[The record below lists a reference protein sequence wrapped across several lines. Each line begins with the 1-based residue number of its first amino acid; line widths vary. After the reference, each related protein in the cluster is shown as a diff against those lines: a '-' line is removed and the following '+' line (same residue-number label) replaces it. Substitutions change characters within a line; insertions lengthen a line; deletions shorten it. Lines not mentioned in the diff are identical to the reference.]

1 MAKNFTYIQLLLLH
15 IIIGA
20 GIFVLPSLSNL
31 YGLAMLIFGVYVVVK
46 SKNIN
51 NEVLLVSAYLV
62 GSEVL
67 LRMAQAS
74 LSYEFSKYGVI
85 LFMILG
91 MYYSGFSKNSVP
103 YWLFLLLLIPGI
115 VIASFTL
122 NLHSDYKNVLV
133 FNISGPVCLGVASIY
148 CYGRK
153 ILLSTI
159 NDILLMVLLP
169 VISTTTY
176 LFLYTPDLKEV
187 LKSTGS
193 NFETSGGFG
202 PNQVSTILGVGIF
215 VAFARILFNSKSKLL
230 VIVNVFILLT
240 ITYRGLITFS
250 RGGVLTGFTMIP
262 ILLFFLYINIK
273 NEGRVKL
280 SILIGIMVVA
290 LSFTWTYTSFQ
301 TNGLIEKRYT
311 NKDAMGRVKEDKFS
325 GREEIWDSEIN
336 AFLDNPVFGIG
347 VGNGVEYREN
357 SMNGLSAVSHN
368 EISRMLAEHGAI
380 GIIGLLILFFTPMF
394 LFLDNK
400 QHIYLFCFLIFWLL
414 TINHAA
420 MRIAAPAF
428 VYSLALLKVRFD
440 DNL

>member
-1 MAKNFTYIQLLLLH
+1 MKKDLLYIQLLILH
-15 IIIGA
+15 VIIGA
-20 GIFVLPSLSNL
+20 GLYAAPSLSNL
-31 YGLAMLIFGVYVVVK
+31 YGILMLLGGVYVVIK
-46 SKNIN
+46 SKNTN

-62 GSEVL
+62 GGEVI
-67 LRMAQAS
+67 LRMAQSS
-74 LSYEFSKYGVI
+74 LSYEFSKYGVT
-85 LFMILG
+85 LFMLLG
-91 MYYSGFSKNSVP
+91 MYFSGFSKNSVP
-103 YWLFLLLLIPGI
+103 YWIFLLLLIPGI
-115 VIASFTL
+115 IIATFTL
-122 NLHSDYKNVLV
+122 NLHSDYRTILV

-148 CYGRK
+148 CYSRK

-187 LKSTGS
+187 LTGTGS

-202 PNQVSTILGVGIF
+202 PNQVSTILGIGIF
-215 VAFARILFNSKSKLL
+215 VAFARILFNSKSKIIIAINIL
-230 VIVNVFILLT
+230 ILLA

-250 RGGVLTGFTMIP
+250 RGGVLTGFMMIP
-262 ILLFFLYINIK
+262 VLLFFLYINTK
-273 NEGRVKL
+273 SNGRLKL
-280 SILIGIMVVA
+280 SLLLGVMIIA
-290 LSFTWTYTSFQ
+290 LSITWTYTSFQ
-301 TNGLIEKRYT
+301 TNGLIDKRYA

-336 AFLDNPVFGIG
+336 AFLENPVFGIG
-347 VGNGVEYREN
+347 VGKGVEFREN

-368 EISRMLAEHGAI
+368 EISRMLAEHGAL
-380 GIIGLLILFFTPMF
+380 GIMGMFILFLTPVI

-400 QHIYLFCFLIFWLL
+400 QHIYMFCFMIFWLL

-428 VYSLALLKVRFD
+428 VYSLSLLKVRFD

>member
-1 MAKNFTYIQLLLLH
+1 M
-15 IIIGA
+15 
-20 GIFVLPSLSNL
+20 
-31 YGLAMLIFGVYVVVK
+31 
-46 SKNIN
+46 
-51 NEVLLVSAYLV
+51 
-62 GSEVL
+62 
-67 LRMAQAS
+67 
-74 LSYEFSKYGVI
+74 
-85 LFMILG
+85 
-91 MYYSGFSKNSVP
+91 
-103 YWLFLLLLIPGI
+103 
-115 VIASFTL
+115 
-122 NLHSDYKNVLV
+122 
-133 FNISGPVCLGVASIY
+133 
-148 CYGRK
+148 
-153 ILLSTI
+153 
-159 NDILLMVLLP
+159 
-169 VISTTTY
+169 
-176 LFLYTPDLKEV
+176 
-187 LKSTGS
+187 KSTGS

-230 VIVNVFILLT
+230 VFINVFILLT

-273 NEGRVKL
+273 NEGRLKL

-301 TNGLIEKRYT
+301 TNGLIEKRYA

-325 GREEIWDSEIN
+325 GREEIWNSEIN
-336 AFLDNPVFGIG
+336 AFLENPVFGIG
-347 VGNGVEYREN
+347 VGNGVEFREN

-368 EISRMLAEHGAI
+368 EVSRMLAEHGAI
-380 GIIGLLILFFTPMF
+380 GIIELLILFFTPMF